1 MKVLIVS
8 QYFWPENFRINDLAS
23 GLNSL
28 GHDVTIIT
36 GYPNY
41 PEGKVFS
48 EFIKDKNFY
57 SNYNGVDIIRIPI
70 IARGK
75 NNFKLVLNYLSFIF
89 SASFFGLWKLRN
101 KNFDIIFVFEPS
113 PITVGLPAILFK
125 KIKGAPIIFW
135 ALDLWPENLQVM
147 GVIKSKI
154 LISFFSWLASFIY
167 RNSDLILGQSK
178 GFVDKISTYCHDS
191 KNVKYFPSWA
201 EDVYSDESF
210 GLAPEVDYRDDLF
223 NIVFAGNIGE
233 AQDFPSILDAAENL
247 KDEKVRWIIL
257 GNGRTYQ
264 WVNDEISKRKL
275 ESSVILL
282 GQFPIERMPSF
293 YAHAQALL
301 VSLKS
306 DRLLSL
312 TIPAKVQSYLLA
324 NIPIIGMLDGDGA
337 RVIKESKGGILSPA
351 GDSLSLAN
359 SIRSMI
365 LMDAKKINNM
375 VENGK
380 KYAQD
385 EFDRVNL
392 IKLLESWMKD
402 LANKNH

>member
-23 GLNSL
+23 ELNIL
-28 GHDVTIIT
+28 GHDITIIT

-41 PEGKVFS
+41 PEGDVFS

-70 IARGK
+70 LARGK

-89 SASFFGLWKLRN
+89 SASFLGLWKLRN

-125 KIKGAPIIFW
+125 KIKGAPMIFW

-178 GFVDKISTYCHDS
+178 GFVDRISTYCHDS

-201 EDVYSDESF
+201 EEVYSDESF
-210 GLAPEVDYRDDLF
+210 VLAPEVDYRDDLF

-306 DRLLSL
+306 DKLLSL

-351 GDSLSLAN
+351 GDSFSLAN

-365 LMDAKKINNM
+365 MMDEKKINNM

-385 EFDRVNL
+385 EFDRVRL